1 MLGALLALFSSA
13 CFAMNVTVLRRGV
26 LKASVL
32 QAIAITVPIGVPFF
46 LIILLVFD
54 CYDILLD
61 ITMSSWI
68 YYGLAGI
75 THFVVGRY
83 CNYQATKALGATQA
97 GPVTQLGLLISVF
110 SAFFFLQETVNITL
124 IIGILLILAGPLVI
138 LIGTSN
144 KDSVVTKSGIK
155 IKYKEGY
162 LWGLMCAI
170 CFGLS
175 PFLIK
180 LGLNVGGLKENI
192 VGCFVSYLN
201 ATILVYIV
209 LLIKK
214 EPLLNNYK
222 MNKNS
227 FRLFLVTGFL
237 VFLSQLLKYMALA
250 LAPITIV
257 EPIQRTTVI
266 FRILFSWLI
275 NRKHEIINLQTILGI
290 FISLIGVYAIIL
302 NI

>member
-1 MLGALLALFSSA
+1 MVGALLALLSSA
-13 CFAMNVTVLRRGV
+13 CFALNVTALRRGV
-26 LKASVL
+26 LNASVF
-32 QAIAITVPIGVPFF
+32 QAIAVTVPIGVPFF
-46 LIILLVFD
+46 LLTLWIFD
-54 CYDILLD
+54 CYDTLLD
-61 ITMSSWI
+61 ITSSSWI
-68 YYGLAGI
+68 YYAIAGI
-75 THFVVGRY
+75 THFVIGRY
-83 CNYQATKALGATQA
+83 CNYQATKLLGATQA

-110 SAFFFLQETVNITL
+110 SAFFFLQENINITL
-124 IIGILLILAGPLVI
+124 IAGILLILAGPLVI
-138 LIGTSN
+138 LIGKSK

-180 LGLNVGGLKENI
+180 LGLNDGGLKENI

-201 ATILVYIV
+201 ATILVYII
-209 LLIKK
+209 LLAKK
-214 EPLLNNYK
+214 EPLINNYK
-222 MNKNS
+222 MNKS
-227 FRLFLVTGFL
+227 SLQWFLVTGFL

-250 LAPITIV
+250 FAPITIV

-266 FRILFSWLI
+266 FRILFSWMI
-275 NRKHEIINLQTILGI
+275 NRKHEIIDLQTILGI
-290 FISLIGVYAIIL
+290 FVSLAGVYAIIL